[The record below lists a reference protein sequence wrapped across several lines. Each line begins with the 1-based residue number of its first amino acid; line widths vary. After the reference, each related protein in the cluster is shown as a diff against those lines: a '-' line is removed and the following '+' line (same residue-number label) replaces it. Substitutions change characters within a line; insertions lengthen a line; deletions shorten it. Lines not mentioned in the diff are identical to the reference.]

1 MIRPFVAAGLL
12 ATACAALPRGAAAQT
27 RPEPQLLLTIFGGAA
42 GGPTLV
48 TGLRQPLP
56 LLEDP
61 SSVDTIELGRRLSP
75 GITLGA
81 SATYFPHANFGVTG
95 EISFIGFGRD
105 DTCSLVYVD
114 PSDARAGFNE
124 QICDNIA
131 AVGGSASTIAFEV
144 GGLLRFAPRG
154 PLKPYLRA
162 QGGFTT
168 RSSSTVE
175 VVGSFLDESLIRQAT
190 LIIGDES
197 PSSFEPTGSFAVG
210 IMVPFATGYQA
221 RLELRDR
228 LLLVDRVSGPANAL
242 AQAPSEKRMFHSVAL
257 VIMLDIVLE
266 QRRGRRY

>member
-12 ATACAALPRGAAAQT
+12 AAACAGLPSGAAAQA

-42 GGPTLV
+42 SGPTLV

-61 SSVDTIELGRRLSP
+61 FSIDTLGLGRRLSP

-81 SATYFPHANFGVTG
+81 SATYFPHPNFGVTG
-95 EISFIGFGRD
+95 EIGFLGFGRD
-105 DTCSLVYVD
+105 DTCDLVYVD

-131 AVGGSASTIAFEV
+131 AEGGSASTVAFEL

-154 PLKPYLRA
+154 ALKPYLRA

-168 RSSSTVE
+168 RGSSTVE
-175 VVGSFLDESLIRQAT
+175 VVGRFLDANLISQAT
-190 LIIGDES
+190 LIIGDPD
-197 PSSFEPTGSFAVG
+197 PSSFEPTASFAAGV
-210 IMVPFATGYQA
+210 MVPFATGYQA

-228 LLLVDRVSGPANAL
+228 LLLVDRVTGPANAL
-242 AQAPSEKRMFHSVAL
+242 AEAPTEKKMFHSVAL
-257 VIMLDIVLE
+257 VFMLDIVLE